1 MLQDLLYSVED
12 MSATAGTARVRL
24 LPDSPIYAAHF
35 KGMPVTPGAC
45 LVQMA
50 CELVST
56 AYGNKLDVAEASDI
70 RFVQPVFPTEITG
83 LTFAISR
90 PFPIDQPDLWSV
102 QVLSGETLCARMKLT
117 LKP

>member
-1 MLQDLLYSVED
+1 MLQDLLYSVEY
-12 MSATAGTARVRL
+12 MSATAGTAKVRL

-50 CELVST
+50 CELIST
-56 AYGNKLDVAEASDI
+56 TYGNQLDVAEASDI
-70 RFVQPVFPTEITG
+70 RFVQPIFPTEITE
-83 LTFAISR
+83 LTFEFSR
-90 PFPIDQPDLWSV
+90 PFPLDQPDLWTV
-102 QVLSGETLCARMKLT
+102 HVLSDDTLCARMKLT